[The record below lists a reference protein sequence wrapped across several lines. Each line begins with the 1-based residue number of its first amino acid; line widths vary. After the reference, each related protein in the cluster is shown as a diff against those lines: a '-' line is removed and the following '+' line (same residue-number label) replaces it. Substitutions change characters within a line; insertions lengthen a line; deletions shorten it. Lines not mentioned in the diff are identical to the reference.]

1 MLKKSCSKISLRMKA
16 TGLSLTITAL
26 SLAFVA
32 TTGILQIR
40 QQIQVAQGH
49 SADAVAMG
57 VARAA
62 ELPLTVGDRAELGR
76 LTASFLRDENILF
89 VAAYGKGEEPLG
101 LAVRDEKAWDSYR
114 RRQTGQCVIGQ
125 RTVEASAA
133 KEEFGGDVETD
144 PNAAQASKGG
154 PAAPVNVGRVV
165 VGLSTAPMIRAQREQ
180 IRLTIAATILAA
192 VLGGAVL
199 FVTLSAWLRR
209 LQHLAVASV
218 AIAEGDFSQ
227 SLSDLHDDEIG
238 NLARAFEEMRQTLQ
252 ERDRKLQK
260 FTDTLQEQVHQR
272 TQDLETALHA
282 AEEASRTKS
291 LFLAN
296 MSHELRTPLNGVIGM
311 VDLLL
316 AAGPNVQ
323 QRRYCDVAK
332 TSARALLEL
341 INDILDFSK
350 IEAGKLELDSTVFD
364 LHEVIEGV
372 ATMFG
377 ERASQKKI
385 ELVCG
390 VAKEVPPMVNGDPV
404 RVRQVLTNLV
414 SNALKFTEQG
424 EVVISVSV
432 AEETATHALVRFSVK
447 DSGIG
452 IPADRVARLFRSFSQ
467 VDAST
472 TRKFGGT
479 GLGLAI
485 SQRISEIMGGKIG
498 VDSEEGKGSTFWFT
512 ARLEKRDI
520 ARPKRRDTQFDPR
533 GLRVLAVDDNTTN
546 REIIR
551 TQLESWSL
559 RADVA
564 SSAVQA
570 MQLLRQANAAGD
582 PYRFAILDMHM
593 PDVDGATLARQIK
606 EDPATNGILLISL
619 SSIGD
624 HISPQMMEQLGFS
637 ACLTKP
643 AVPSFLYDSIVDCLA
658 ADTPRG
664 KRDDWGIPLPAK
676 TLRLDGGVCLLAED
690 NEINRMV
697 AGELLEQAGA
707 VCEIAVD
714 GREAL
719 DKSLAGTFDFI
730 LMDCQMPELDG
741 FEATRKLREA
751 EARAGDGIRRVIIAL
766 TANAIKGDRELCLA
780 AGMDGYVT
788 KPIDPAELL
797 RTIHELVPAMRSG
810 AKPKTLGAPAAG
822 KPVAIEPNIVAPA
835 GSAMATSTPAAARS
849 QTAPAS
855 STPKVPADGKGLP
868 IDVISLQ
875 QRCMGNRKL
884 AAKALNKF
892 DSLVTADIGSLEQSI
907 RDGNAKQL
915 ASSAHKIKGAA
926 GNISAEGVRRIAAE
940 LEMLGKESQ
949 LQTAQQS
956 LEHLCAEVDRFRQY
970 LSVALADL
978 GVSAPAAG
986 EVVVNSQGSRNA

>member
-1 MLKKSCSKISLRMKA
+1 MLKKSCSRISLRMKA
-16 TGLSLTITAL
+16 TGLSLVITGL
-26 SLAFVA
+26 SLALVA

-40 QQIQVAQGH
+40 AQIELSQSR

-57 VARAA
+57 LARAA
-62 ELPLTVGDRAELGR
+62 ELPLTVGDRTELGR

-89 VAAYGKGEEPLG
+89 AAAYGKGSEPMG
-101 LAVRDEKAWDSYR
+101 VAIRDPKAWNSFLNHLPAN
-114 RRQTGQCVIGQ
+114 CVVGE
-125 RTVEASAA
+125 RTVEAATGNDEFAA
-133 KEEFGGDVETD
+133 DTQLDTSE
-144 PNAAQASKGG
+144 AQRATANQG
-154 PAAPVNVGRVV
+154 PATVGRVV
-165 VGLSTAPMIRAQREQ
+165 VGLSTASMIRAQHEQ
-180 IRLTIAATILAA
+180 LVRTIHATLGAAAF
-192 VLGGAVL
+192 GGAVL
-199 FVTLSAWLRR
+199 FFALRAWLKR
-209 LQHLAVASV
+209 LQSLAAASET
-218 AIAEGDFSQ
+218 IAGGDFSQ
-227 SLSDLHDDEIG
+227 SLTDLHQDEIG
-238 NLARAFEEMRQTLQ
+238 SLARSFEEMRLTLR

-260 FTDTLQEQVHQR
+260 FTDTLQEQVQQR
-272 TQDLETALHA
+272 TADLETALHA

-364 LHEVIEGV
+364 LQDLIEGV
-372 ATMFG
+372 VTMFG
-377 ERASQKKI
+377 ERALQKNI

-390 VAKEVPPMVNGDPV
+390 VAKDVPPMVTGDPV
-404 RVRQVLTNLV
+404 RLRQVLTNLV
-414 SNALKFTEQG
+414 SNAMKFTERG
-424 EVVISVSV
+424 EVVLNVTV
-432 AEETATHALVRFSVK
+432 ADESATHASVKFSVK

-452 IPADRVARLFRSFSQ
+452 IPADRVSRLFQSFSQ
-467 VDAST
+467 VDGST

-485 SQRISEIMGGKIG
+485 SQRISELMGGKIG
-498 VDSEEGKGSTFWFT
+498 VESIEGQGSTFWFT
-512 ARLEKRDI
+512 ARLEKQNV
-520 ARPKRRDTQFDPR
+520 ARPKRRDTKFDPR
-533 GLRVLAVDDNTTN
+533 GLRVLAVDDNATN
-546 REIIR
+546 LEIIR
-551 TQLESWSL
+551 AQLESWSL

-564 SSAVQA
+564 STAATAMELLLEASASGQ
-570 MQLLRQANAAGD
+570 

-593 PDVDGATLARQIK
+593 PDVDGAALAQQIK
-606 EDPATNGILLISL
+606 ANPATSAVLLISL

-624 HISPQMMEQLGFS
+624 HITPQTMEKLGFS

-658 ADTPRG
+658 TETPRG
-664 KRDDWGIPLPAK
+664 KRDDWGIPVPDVSS
-676 TLRLDGGVCLLAED
+676 RIDGTVCLLAED

-707 VCEIAVD
+707 VCEIAVN
-714 GREAL
+714 GMEAFR
-719 DKSLAGTFDFI
+719 KSLQKKYDFI

-751 EARAGDGIRRVIIAL
+751 EHAAGDGYRRVIIAL

-797 RTIHELVPAMRSG
+797 RTIRQFVPALRSQPVLNPVVPE
-810 AKPKTLGAPAAG
+810 AATVEAAPIKIEAA
-822 KPVAIEPNIVAPA
+822 AAA
-835 GSAMATSTPAAARS
+835 ATPAAA
-849 QTAPAS
+849 PAERER
-855 STPKVPADGKGLP
+855 P
-868 IDVISLQ
+868 IDVMALQ

-884 AAKALNKF
+884 AAKALSKF
-892 DSLVTADIGSLEQSI
+892 ETLLAPDIGAIERSI

-915 ASSAHKIKGAA
+915 ASSAHKVKGAA

-940 LEMLGKESQ
+940 LEMLGKQAQ
-949 LQTAQQS
+949 LDTAQQS
-956 LEHLCAEVDRFRQY
+956 LEALSAEVARFKEY
-970 LSVALADL
+970 LAVALADL
-978 GVSAPAAG
+978 GVGVPPAG
-986 EVVVNSQGSRNA
+986 GTIPTTEGLRNG